1 MNKHLTAVVAG
12 KNEKVNLRK
21 ELHIHDD
28 IAFSILSKLCLKSLK
43 RFECVCKSWSL
54 LFDNPNFMTMYR
66 KVFLTK
72 EDPYYDDASLLIY
85 GKFTH
90 SEVSYLDKPFEL
102 CSVSGDRFEN
112 RVKLRWPCTS
122 NFNFYVRVN
131 YDIIGSGSVNGILC
145 LRRAFACYYFAKLF
159 MVWNPSTDEC
169 KVIPLSFLDDISSVS
184 YSGFGYDSRRDD
196 YKLMCLR
203 EEFKQVQGT
212 YSNKHYT
219 WEIYCL
225 RKKCWRELDL
235 TLHHISKN
243 CCEQLYVDGLS
254 HWMCESVTQNET
266 YMLSFDWS
274 NECFITTHIDDNFDF
289 HLVPRHLVLLN
300 GSIALILNLPKTT
313 TFHILVL
320 GELGVKESWT
330 KMFIVDAIP
339 FPVYPIGAYPIGAGR
354 NGDMVFR
361 KKDDGRL
368 ILFNLTTQTVEELDI
383 KAKGL
388 CKILIHRKNL
398 ISFKRKGIPYIFS
411 ASDW

>member
-1 MNKHLTAVVAG
+1 MNKHLTTVVAG

-54 LFDNPNFMTMYR
+54 LLDKPNFMTMYR

-85 GKFTH
+85 GGKFTH
-90 SEVSYLDKPFEL
+90 SEVSYLNKAFEL
-102 CSVSGDRFEN
+102 YSVSGDRFEN

-122 NFNFYVRVN
+122 DFDFYSRVN

-145 LRRAFACYYFAKLF
+145 LRRAFSCYYYKKLF
-159 MVWNPSTDEC
+159 IVWNPSTEEC
-169 KVIPLSFLDDISSVS
+169 KLIPVSLLDNISSVS

-212 YSNKHYT
+212 YSSKHYT

-225 RKKCWRELDL
+225 RKKYWRELDL

-243 CCEQLYVDGLS
+243 SCEQLYMDGLS

-274 NECFITTHIDDNFDF
+274 NEFFITTHIDDNFDF
-289 HLVPRHLVLLN
+289 HLVSRHLVLLN
-300 GSIALILNLPKTT
+300 GSIALILNLTKTT
-313 TFHILVL
+313 TFHILVS
-320 GELGVKESWT
+320 GELSVKESWT

-339 FPVYPIGAYPIGAGR
+339 FPVYPIGAGR
-354 NGDMVFR
+354 NSVWCSEKKTTTGD
-361 KKDDGRL
+361 
-368 ILFNLTTQTVEELDI
+368 
-383 KAKGL
+383 
-388 CKILIHRKNL
+388 
-398 ISFKRKGIPYIFS
+398 
-411 ASDW
+411 